1 VDLSAFAGDVAP
13 VRSNRRHLHD
23 ALLRRNA
30 PARNDLAADVPYLR
44 CANETCRRWFV
55 RQRGRTTYG
64 GNRMRGVM
72 YCSNTCARAQY
83 QREKRRRDR
92 AEKRSS
98 R

>member
-1 VDLSAFAGDVAP
+1 MQREDEPGEAYDIGGLDTTLYSVAMLQI
-13 VRSNRRHLHD
+13 VNHLAED
-23 ALLRRNA
+23 AQFLT
-30 PARNDLAADVPYLR
+30 
-44 CANETCRRWFV
+44 CANETCRRIFI

-72 YCSNTCARAQY
+72 YCTSNCARAAY

-92 AEKRSS
+92 AALRATG